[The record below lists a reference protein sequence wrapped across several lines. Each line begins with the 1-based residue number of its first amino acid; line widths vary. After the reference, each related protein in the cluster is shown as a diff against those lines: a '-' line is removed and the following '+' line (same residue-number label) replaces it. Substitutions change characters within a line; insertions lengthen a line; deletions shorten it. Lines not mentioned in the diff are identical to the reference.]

1 MTKSN
6 RRIVSNF
13 FSCLLELSRDF
24 SRSWGGSHWRHDM
37 KRALTGLLLA
47 GATCAFVVA
56 TPAVAQVAGNPGD
69 QHTPTVYTSGV
80 QAQTYG
86 YNPGYTPGYGGPLG
100 PVGVLAAPITA
111 PLAAMSGAVPGGGV
125 CGVDQ
130 DFNGR
135 YTAHC

>member
-1 MTKSN
+1 
-6 RRIVSNF
+6 VSNF
-13 FSCLLELSRDF
+13 FSCLLELAHDF
-24 SRSWGGSHWRHDM
+24 GRSWDGSHWRHDM

-86 YNPGYTPGYGGPLG
+86 YNPGYAGPLG
-100 PVGVLAAPITA
+100 ILAAPITA
-111 PLAAMSGAVPGGGV
+111 PLAAMSGGAPGAGG
-125 CGVDQ
+125 CGVSQ

-135 YTAHC
+135 YTALCGM